1 MNKTSFEEEH
11 NKDKSNKE
19 YTEQNLKDFL
29 DYELLSAS
37 KSYIDAFGTQKYIE
51 KIQTL
56 LIKLGE
62 R

>member
-11 NKDKSNKE
+11 NKDKSNK
-19 YTEQNLKDFL
+19 EQNLKDFL

>member
-1 MNKTSFEEEH
+1 MNKTSLEEEH
-11 NKDKSNKE
+11 NKDNPDKD
-19 YTEQNLKDFL
+19 TNLKDFL

-37 KSYIDAFGTQKYIE
+37 ESYIDAFGTQKYIE